1 MGVKAAFIGA
11 CGATLIHVLAS
22 TLLAGHRAA
31 ACKFST
37 RSKCAGTHIRLLVVR
52 NASKLRTMLSDLGV
66 SEDTMKVQL
75 IIVEGSSRDT
85 DVVMSLLRN
94 EPEVIFSGITS
105 LPKFSWN
112 PFRPIGMVDA
122 TITGDSAAAVVEAL
136 RQLKATSAITKLP
149 VFCPISSTG
158 HGSVRD
164 QPLPLIPLYLWLL
177 PIPQADTA
185 VLETVVRA
193 AATEPNSA
201 LDGYVMLRPP
211 LLTHGKKEGTKSL
224 RVGWI
229 WEDDVF
235 RSTKEKELGVEVGY
249 TISRQD
255 LAQWMFEE
263 LVQGDVNRWKGKCV
277 NLTY

>member
-1 MGVKAAFIGA
+1 
-11 CGATLIHVLAS
+11 
-22 TLLAGHRAA
+22 
-31 ACKFST
+31 
-37 RSKCAGTHIRLLVVR
+37 
-52 NASKLRTMLSDLGV
+52 MLSNLGV
-66 SEDTMKVQL
+66 SEETITIQL
-75 IIVEGSSRDT
+75 IIVEGSSRDSAA
-85 DVVMSLLRN
+85 VLSLLRN
-94 EPEVIFSGITS
+94 EPELIFSGITS

-112 PFRPIGMVDA
+112 PLRPIGMVDA
-122 TITGDSAAAVVEAL
+122 TITGDSATAVVDAL
-136 RQLKATSAITKLP
+136 RELKATNAVKKLP

-158 HGSVRD
+158 HGSQRD

-185 VLETVVRA
+185 VLEKVVRQ
-193 AATEPNSA
+193 AATEPDSA

-211 LLTHGKKEGTKSL
+211 LLTHGKRKGTDAL

-235 RSTKEKELGVEVGY
+235 RSTNEKELGVEVGY

-255 LAQWMFEE
+255 LAQWIFEE